1 MPGYYVH
8 SIFAPAMEIA
18 GQLRAGI
25 SHEGNYMTRGSILFV
40 STTSHELS
48 DYLAYAS
55 EAEYG
60 MGPLHQTW
68 RSIGTAADV
77 YPLVRRQVTMSSM
90 RELAGPVFTEGYA
103 FADYTGNVDLY
114 VRGSTS
120 MPTCRYTHYMIDAR
134 EPTRWWSARRC
145 RLIGRVYR
153 QDWEWTPDTCL

>member
-1 MPGYYVH
+1 MPGHYVH
-8 SIFAPAMEIA
+8 SICAPAMEIE
-18 GQLRAGI
+18 GQLRAGT
-25 SHEGNYMTRGSILFV
+25 SHEGIYVTRGSILFV
-40 STTSHELS
+40 STRSQRLS
-48 DYLAYAS
+48 DYLAYVS

-114 VRGSTS
+114 VRASRS
-120 MPTCRYTHYMIDAR
+120 MPMCRYMHYMLDAR
-134 EPTRWWSARRC
+134 EPTHWWSARRC
-145 RLIGRVYR
+145 WLIGRVDR
-153 QDWEWTPDTCL
+153 LDWERTPDYRL